1 MWDSNSSLPDSR
13 GHFTL
18 NCAGSDKMQLN
29 LDLLRD
35 GFPDSHGTPSYSP
48 ASPQP
53 PRILASILLFS
64 HLFLIVPLS
73 IYAPPL
79 PGETDSPL

>member
-1 MWDSNSSLPDSR
+1 M
-13 GHFTL
+13 L
-18 NCAGSDKMQLN
+18 NCAGSDKMQFN

-35 GFPDSHGTPSYSP
+35 GFSDSHGTPSYSL

-53 PRILASILLFS
+53 PTYLPLFS
-64 HLFLIVPLS
+64 FSNLFLIVPLS
-73 IYAPPL
+73 IYAPRP